1 MKVAAAQFQPQFSRP
16 EENRVIL
23 QRYCKRAAQRD
34 VRLLVF
40 PELCVTGYNIPSRT
54 ALLELAEPVP
64 EGPTTQLWLEAA
76 KSYQMIIVGG
86 LAELGENGELYNSAV
101 VVGPDGF
108 LGCYRK
114 LHLFDREKR
123 LFTPGNQAPKVYR
136 LPDVTLGVL
145 VCFDW
150 AFPEVARILM
160 LEGCEVLCHPANLV
174 LPFAQR
180 VMIAR
185 SIENR
190 FFTITANRLGTEKDL
205 TFHGHSQ
212 ITSCRGE
219 ILAKGSATRS
229 QLIIADINP
238 SEARNKYLTSTN
250 HIIKD
255 RRVTFYKRLLKE

>member
-1 MKVAAAQFQPQFSRP
+1 MKVAAAQFQPLFASP
-16 EENRVIL
+16 EENRAIL
-23 QRYCKRAAQRD
+23 RRYCKRAAQRD
-34 VRLLVF
+34 VQLLVF

-64 EGPTTQLWLEAA
+64 GGPTTQLWLETAETH
-76 KSYQMIIVGG
+76 QMIIVGG
-86 LAELGENGELYNSAV
+86 LAEVGENGELYNSAA
-101 VVGPDGF
+101 VVGPSGF

-123 LFTPGNQAPKVYR
+123 LFAPGNQPPKVYR

-205 TFHGHSQ
+205 TFHGRSQ
-212 ITSCRGE
+212 ITDCRGE
-219 ILAKGSATRS
+219 LLARGSATRP
-229 QLIIADINP
+229 QLLIADIDP
-238 SEARNKYLTSTN
+238 AEARDKHLTPTN
-250 HIIKD
+250 HIIHD
-255 RRVTFYKRLLKE
+255 RRVIFYKRLLKK